1 MERIVMDG
9 TAARH
14 VNAYIE
20 YNNIVG
26 NADGG
31 NMMSEEE
38 FAAYKDQVREARKNR
53 LYVVWRNAKGVD
65 CKTMGPQS
73 QCFCGHRFKE
83 HFTDN
88 IETRKINCREK
99 GRADYGH
106 NPNKSC

>member
-9 TAARH
+9 DASRH

-53 LYVVWRNAKGVD
+53 LYVVWRNA
-65 CKTMGPQS
+65 
-73 QCFCGHRFKE
+73 
-83 HFTDN
+83 N
-88 IETRKINCREK
+88 
-99 GRADYGH
+99 
-106 NPNKSC
+106 